1 MRIRAMFGV
10 VLIVLWVLFI
20 GFGGPYLVSQA
31 STITVLI
38 AILTGSLLSYLTWWY
53 CRGVMGPWRKVT
65 RHNGE
70 YPR

>member
-1 MRIRAMFGV
+1 MRIRAMLGIL
-10 VLIVLWVLFI
+10 LIVLWVLFI

-38 AILTGSLLSYLTWWY
+38 AILTGSLLTYLTWWY
-53 CRGVMGPWRKVT
+53 FRGVMGPWRKVT
-65 RHNGE
+65 RQNGE